1 MMTESI
7 GQLRPPIAGPSI
19 FPLLML
25 RSIPLTIYLSIAAL
39 AAPLAAQRVTE
50 PPRLLDD
57 IRFLS
62 DDRLQGRMTGS
73 RGADTAAAYLA
84 RRFSQVGLQPAAGG
98 WFQSFTLGLDAPAAR
113 QAQTGARIGRNVVG
127 ILPGRDPVLRNQTII
142 LGAHYDHLG
151 LGGFGSLDPDS
162 TGKVHNGADDN
173 ASGAAALI
181 QVAARLAA
189 SPPARTVVFIA
200 FSGEELGLVGSTHY
214 VKQPIYPLSG
224 TLAMVNLDMVG
235 RLRNGRLI
243 IYGAGSAKEFPALLD
258 SLNWYAGF
266 DLKVQ
271 GDGLGPSDHSSFY
284 AAKRPVLHI
293 FTDLHEDYHR
303 TTDDWQLVN
312 YDGLKR
318 VADFT
323 LGLVT
328 ALANRPRPLTFL
340 EMPAPLPAHATAPL
354 TGSPGYG
361 AYLGTVPDMTG
372 APGGVRLVG
381 VRAGSPAE
389 KAGLR
394 GDDIITRIGT
404 TDTPDLQAM
413 TDALRGHKPG
423 ETVEILVRRGAT
435 ITTLRATLGTRG
447 G

>member
-1 MMTESI
+1 MLRAILLGASLSLAFLA
-7 GQLRPPIAGPSI
+7 GQLQAQQPP
-19 FPLLML
+19 
-25 RSIPLTIYLSIAAL
+25 
-39 AAPLAAQRVTE
+39 E

-73 RGADTAAAYLA
+73 AGADSAAAYLA
-84 RRFSQVGLQPAAGG
+84 WRFSQVGLQPAAGG
-98 WFQSFTLGLDAPAAR
+98 WFQSFTVGRQAPAAR
-113 QAQTGARIGRNVVG
+113 QAQTGALIGKNVIG
-127 ILPGRDPVLRNQTII
+127 ILPGSDPVLRNQTVI

-151 LGGFGSLDPDS
+151 LGGFGSLDQDS
-162 TGKVHNGADDN
+162 TGLVHNGADDN

-200 FSGEELGLVGSTHY
+200 FSGEELGLLGSAHY
-214 VKQPIYPLSG
+214 VKQPIYPLAG

-243 IYGAGSAKEFPALLD
+243 VYGARSAKEFPALLD

-266 DLKVQ
+266 DMKAQ
-271 GDGLGPSDHSSFY
+271 GDGYGPSDHSSFY

-303 TTDDWQLVN
+303 TTDDWQKVN

-318 VADFT
+318 VADFS

-328 ALANRPRPLTFL
+328 ALADRTKPLTFAR
-340 EMPAPLPAHATAPL
+340 EPAPVLSQTVTAPVS
-354 TGSPGYG
+354 GGAGYG

-394 GDDIITRIGT
+394 GDDIITRIGRT
-404 TDTPDLQAM
+404 ETPDLQAM
-413 TDALRGHKPG
+413 TDALRSHQPG
-423 ETVEILVRRGAT
+423 DTVEIVVRRGT
-435 ITTLRATLGTRG
+435 GLTTLRATLGTRG

>member
-1 MMTESI
+1 
-7 GQLRPPIAGPSI
+7 
-19 FPLLML
+19 
-25 RSIPLTIYLSIAAL
+25 
-39 AAPLAAQRVTE
+39 
-50 PPRLLDD
+50 
-57 IRFLS
+57 
-62 DDRLQGRMTGS
+62 
-73 RGADTAAAYLA
+73 
-84 RRFSQVGLQPAAGG
+84 VGLQPAAGG
-98 WFQSFTLGLDAPAAR
+98 WFQSFTVGRDAPAAR
-113 QAQTGARIGRNVVG
+113 NTQTGALVGRNVVG
-127 ILPGRDPVLRNQTII
+127 ILPGHDPVLRNQTVI

-151 LGGFGSLDPDS
+151 HGGFGSLDPDS
-162 TGKVHNGADDN
+162 TGLVHNGADDN

-200 FSGEELGLVGSTHY
+200 FSGEELGLLGSAYY
-214 VKQPIYPLSG
+214 VKQPIYPLTG

-243 IYGAGSAKEFPALLD
+243 VYGARSAKEFPALLD

-266 DLKVQ
+266 DLKAQ
-271 GDGLGPSDHSSFY
+271 GDGYGPSDHSSFY
-284 AAKRPVLHI
+284 AAKKPVLHL

-303 TTDDWQLVN
+303 TTDDWQKVN

-318 VADFT
+318 VADFS

-328 ALANRPRPLTFL
+328 ALANRTRPLSFVD
-340 EMPAPLPAHATAPL
+340 LPADAAPPAAI
-354 TGSPGYG
+354 TTQSSVPGYG

-372 APGGVRLVG
+372 SPGGVRLVG

-394 GDDIITRIGT
+394 GDDIITRIGSKE
-404 TDTPDLQAM
+404 TPDLQAM
-413 TDALRGHKPG
+413 TDALRSHQPG
-423 ETVEILVRRGAT
+423 EIVEIVVRRGAAL
-435 ITTLRATLGTRG
+435 TTLRATLGVRG

>member
-1 MMTESI
+1 MWPTVLLGATLGLVSF
-7 GQLRPPIAGPSI
+7 AGGLP
-19 FPLLML
+19 
-25 RSIPLTIYLSIAAL
+25 
-39 AAPLAAQRVTE
+39 AQQSQE

-57 IRFLS
+57 IRFLT

-73 RGADTAAAYLA
+73 AGADSAASYLA

-98 WFQSFTLGLDAPAAR
+98 WFQSFTVGRDAPAMR
-113 QAQTGARIGRNVVG
+113 NSQTGALVGRNVVG
-127 ILPGRDPVLRNQTII
+127 ILPGHDPVLRNQTVI

-151 LGGFGSLDPDS
+151 RGGFGSLDPDS
-162 TGKVHNGADDN
+162 SGLIHNGADDN

-200 FSGEELGLVGSTHY
+200 FSGEELGLLGSAYY
-214 VKQPIYPLSG
+214 VKQPIYPLAG

-243 IYGAGSAKEFPALLD
+243 VYGARSAKEFPALLD

-266 DLKVQ
+266 DLKAQ
-271 GDGLGPSDHSSFY
+271 GDGYGPSDHSSFY
-284 AAKRPVLHI
+284 AAKKPVLHL

-303 TTDDWQLVN
+303 TTDDWQKVN

-328 ALANRPRPLTFL
+328 ALANRSRPLLFVD
-340 EMPAPLPAHATAPL
+340 LPADVPPPAATTDQPL
-354 TGSPGYG
+354 TPGYG

-372 APGGVRLVG
+372 SPGGVRLVG

-394 GDDIITRIGT
+394 GDDIITRIGSRE
-404 TDTPDLQAM
+404 TPDLQAM
-413 TDALRGHKPG
+413 TDALRSHKPG
-423 ETVEILVRRGAT
+423 EMVEIVVRRGASL
-435 ITTLRATLGTRG
+435 TTLRATLGVRG

>member
-1 MMTESI
+1 
-7 GQLRPPIAGPSI
+7 
-19 FPLLML
+19 ML
-25 RSIPLTIYLSIAAL
+25 RLILLSAL
-39 AAPLAAQRVTE
+39 LGLLSAPDGLQAQQTPE

-62 DDRLQGRMTGS
+62 DDRLRGRMTGS
-73 RGADTAAAYLA
+73 PGADSAAAYLA

-98 WFQSFTLGLDAPAAR
+98 WFQSFTVGRNAPAAR
-113 QAQTGARIGRNVVG
+113 QTDTGAQVGRNVIG
-127 ILPGRDPVLRNQTII
+127 ILPGSDPVLRNQTVV

-151 LGGFGSLDPDS
+151 HGGFGSLDPDS
-162 TGKVHNGADDN
+162 TGMVHNGADDN

-200 FSGEELGLVGSTHY
+200 FSGEELGLLGSAHY
-214 VKQPIYPLSG
+214 VKEPIYPLSG

-243 IYGAGSAKEFPALLD
+243 VYGARSAKEFPALLD

-266 DLKVQ
+266 DLKAQ
-271 GDGLGPSDHSSFY
+271 GDGYGPSDHSSFY
-284 AAKRPVLHI
+284 AAKRPVLHL

-303 TTDDWQLVN
+303 TTDDWQKVN

-318 VADFT
+318 VADFS

-328 ALANRPRPLTFL
+328 ALANRTRPLTFL
-340 EMPAPLPAHATAPL
+340 DLPAPVPTQTAAASASG
-354 TGSPGYG
+354 TPGYG

-394 GDDIITRIGT
+394 GDDIITRIGST
-404 TDTPDLQAM
+404 ETPDLQAM
-413 TDALRGHKPG
+413 TDALRSHKPG
-423 ETVEILVRRGAT
+423 ESVEIIVRRGASV
-435 ITTLRATLGTRG
+435 TTLRATLGARG

>member
-1 MMTESI
+1 MRIVFASVGVI
-7 GQLRPPIAGPSI
+7 VLLAGR
-19 FPLLML
+19 LD
-25 RSIPLTIYLSIAAL
+25 
-39 AAPLAAQRVTE
+39 AQRVVE

-57 IRFLS
+57 IKFLT
-62 DDRLQGRMTGS
+62 DERLQGRATGS
-73 RGADTAAAYLA
+73 PGADSAATYLA
-84 RRFSQVGLQPAAGG
+84 RRFSEVGLQPAAGG
-98 WFQSFTLGLDAPAAR
+98 WFQTFTVSRNAPAVR
-113 QAQTGARIGRNVVG
+113 PTMTGPVVGKNVIG
-127 ILPGRDPVLRNQTII
+127 ILPGRDPILRNQTVL

-162 TGKVHNGADDN
+162 NGQVHNGADDN
-173 ASGAAALI
+173 ASGVAGLI

-200 FSGEELGLVGSTHY
+200 FSGEELGLLGSAHY
-214 VKQPIYPLSG
+214 VKEPIYPLSG

-235 RLRNGRLI
+235 RLRNGHLI
-243 IYGAGSAKEFPALLD
+243 VYGVRSAKEFPALLD

-266 DLKVQ
+266 DLKAQ
-271 GDGLGPSDHSSFY
+271 GDGYGPSDQSSFY
-284 AAKRPVLHI
+284 AVKKPVLHI

-303 TTDDWQLVN
+303 TTDDWQKVN
-312 YDGLKR
+312 VDGLKR

-328 ALANRPRPLTFL
+328 ALANRRAPLNFL
-340 EMPAPLPAHATAPL
+340 ELPSPLPAQTSNHPGT
-354 TGSPGYG
+354 PGYG

-372 APGGVRLVG
+372 SPGGVRLVG

-404 TDTPDLQAM
+404 ADTPDLQAM
-413 TDALRGHKPG
+413 TDALRSHRPG
-423 ETVEILVRRGAT
+423 DTVDIVVRRGAG
-435 ITTLRATLGTRG
+435 TTKLRATLGIRG

>member
-1 MMTESI
+1 
-7 GQLRPPIAGPSI
+7 
-19 FPLLML
+19 ML
-25 RSIPLTIYLSIAAL
+25 RTALPGLLLGLASLANPLQ
-39 AAPLAAQRVTE
+39 AQRPE

-62 DDRLQGRMTGS
+62 DDRLRGRMTGS
-73 RGADTAAAYLA
+73 PGADSAASYLA

-98 WFQSFTLGLDAPAAR
+98 WFQSFTVGRDAPAAR
-113 QAQTGARIGRNVVG
+113 QTPTGALIGKNVIG
-127 ILPGRDPVLRNQTII
+127 ILPGRDPVLRNQIVI

-162 TGKVHNGADDN
+162 TGIVHNGADDN

-181 QVAARLAA
+181 QVAARLATA
-189 SPPARTVVFIA
+189 RPARTVVFIA
-200 FSGEELGLVGSTHY
+200 FSGEELGLLGSAFY
-214 VKQPIYPLSG
+214 VKQPIYPLAS

-243 IYGAGSAKEFPALLD
+243 VYGARSAKEFPALLD

-266 DLKVQ
+266 DLKAQ
-271 GDGLGPSDHSSFY
+271 GDGYGPSDQSSFY
-284 AAKRPVLHI
+284 AAKRPVLHL

-303 TTDDWQLVN
+303 TTDDWQKVN

-318 VADFT
+318 VADFS

-328 ALANRPRPLTFL
+328 ALANRTKPLTFL
-340 EMPAPLPAHATAPL
+340 ELPTPPVSQMGAPPASGT
-354 TGSPGYG
+354 PGYG

-372 APGGVRLVG
+372 SPGGVRLVG

-404 TDTPDLQAM
+404 KETPDLQAM
-413 TDALRGHKPG
+413 TDALRSHKPG
-423 ETVEILVRRGAT
+423 EVVEILVRRGASV
-435 ITTLRATLGTRG
+435 TTLQATLGVRG

>member
-1 MMTESI
+1 MWRTVLLGAS
-7 GQLRPPIAGPSI
+7 LSLSLAGAS
-19 FPLLML
+19 
-25 RSIPLTIYLSIAAL
+25 R
-39 AAPLAAQRVTE
+39 AQQSPE

-57 IRFLS
+57 IRFLT

-73 RGADTAAAYLA
+73 RGADSAASYLA

-98 WFQSFTLGLDAPAAR
+98 WFQPFTVGRDAPAAR
-113 QAQTGARIGRNVVG
+113 STQAGTLVGRNVVG
-127 ILPGRDPVLRNQTII
+127 ILPGHDPVLRNQTVI

-151 LGGFGSLDPDS
+151 HGGFGSLDPDS
-162 TGKVHNGADDN
+162 TGMVHNGADDN

-200 FSGEELGLVGSTHY
+200 FSGEELGLLGSAFY
-214 VKQPIYPLSG
+214 VKQPIYPLAS

-243 IYGAGSAKEFPALLD
+243 VYGARSAKEFPALLD

-266 DLKVQ
+266 DLKAQ
-271 GDGLGPSDHSSFY
+271 GDGYGPSDHSSFY
-284 AAKRPVLHI
+284 AAKRPVLHL

-303 TTDDWQLVN
+303 TTDDWQKVN

-328 ALANRPRPLTFL
+328 ALANRTRPLSFVD
-340 EMPAPLPAHATAPL
+340 LPADAAP
-354 TGSPGYG
+354 TVAITTPSTSGYG

-372 APGGVRLVG
+372 SPGGVRLVG

-404 TDTPDLQAM
+404 RETPDLQAM
-413 TDALRGHKPG
+413 TDALRSHKPG
-423 ETVEILVRRGAT
+423 ETVEIVVRRGAAH
-435 ITTLRATLGTRG
+435 TTLRATLGVRG

>member
-1 MMTESI
+1 MWRNT
-7 GQLRPPIAGPSI
+7 
-19 FPLLML
+19 LLGAW
-25 RSIPLTIYLSIAAL
+25 LSLFSL
-39 AAPLAAQRVTE
+39 ADAAQAQHPPE

-73 RGADTAAAYLA
+73 PGADSAAAYLA

-98 WFQSFTLGLDAPAAR
+98 WFQSFTVGREAPAA
-113 QAQTGARIGRNVVG
+113 QQSQSGPLVGKNVIG
-127 ILPGRDPVLRNQTII
+127 ILPGHDPVLRNQTVV

-151 LGGFGSLDPDS
+151 QGGFGSLDPDS
-162 TGKVHNGADDN
+162 TGMIHNGADDN

-200 FSGEELGLVGSTHY
+200 FSGEELGLLGSAHY
-214 VKQPIYPLSG
+214 VKHPIYPLAG

-235 RLRNGRLI
+235 RLRNGKLI
-243 IYGAGSAKEFPALLD
+243 VFGARSAKEFPPLLD

-266 DLKVQ
+266 DLKAQ
-271 GDGLGPSDHSSFY
+271 GDGYGPSDHSSFY
-284 AAKRPVLHI
+284 AAKRPVLHL

-303 TTDDWQLVN
+303 TTDDWQKVN

-318 VADFT
+318 VADFS

-328 ALANRPRPLTFL
+328 ALANRHKQLTFL
-340 EMPAPLPAHATAPL
+340 DLPTPLPVQIAA
-354 TGSPGYG
+354 GSGSAAPGYG

-372 APGGVRLVG
+372 TPGGVRLVG

-394 GDDIITRIGT
+394 GDDIITRIGRT
-404 TDTPDLQAM
+404 ETPDLQAM
-413 TDALRGHKPG
+413 TDALRIHKPG
-423 ETVEILVRRGAT
+423 ETVEIVVRRGAAV
-435 ITTLRATLGTRG
+435 TTLKATLGERG

>member
-1 MMTESI
+1 
-7 GQLRPPIAGPSI
+7 
-19 FPLLML
+19 ML
-25 RSIPLTIYLSIAAL
+25 RTILILGFLGTASLSS
-39 AAPLAAQRVTE
+39 RVQGQQTAE

-57 IRFLS
+57 VKFLS
-62 DDRLQGRMTGS
+62 DDRLQGRATGS
-73 RGADTAAAYLA
+73 PGADSAAAYLA
-84 RRFSQVGLQPAAGG
+84 RRFSEVGLQPAAGG
-98 WFQSFTLGLDAPAAR
+98 WFQSFTLGRDAPTVR
-113 QAQTGARIGRNVVG
+113 PRSGALTGRNVIG
-127 ILPGRDPVLRNQTII
+127 ILPGRDPVLRNQTVI

-162 TGKVHNGADDN
+162 TGLVHNGADDN
-173 ASGAAALI
+173 ASGVAAVI

-200 FSGEELGLVGSTHY
+200 FSGEELGLLGSAYY
-214 VKQPIYPLSG
+214 VKEPIYPLAG

-243 IYGAGSAKEFPALLD
+243 VFGARSAKEFPALLD

-266 DLKVQ
+266 DLKAQ
-271 GDGLGPSDHSSFY
+271 GDGYGPSDQSSFY
-284 AAKRPVLHI
+284 AAKRPVLHL

-303 TTDDWQLVN
+303 TTDDWQKVN
-312 YDGLKR
+312 FDGLKR

-328 ALANRPRPLTFL
+328 ALANRHAPLTFQDL
-340 EMPAPLPAHATAPL
+340 PSPIPSQTGAPPIVT
-354 TGSPGYG
+354 PGYG

-372 APGGVRLVG
+372 APGGVRLAG

-389 KAGLR
+389 RAGLR
-394 GDDIITRIGT
+394 GDDIITRIGDA
-404 TDTPDLQAM
+404 DTPDLQAM
-413 TDALRGHKPG
+413 TDALRTHRPG
-423 ETVEILVRRGAT
+423 DTVDIIVRRGAGV
-435 ITTLRATLGTRG
+435 TTLRAKLGIRG

>member
-1 MMTESI
+1 MRTSSLI
-7 GQLRPPIAGPSI
+7 LGLLTAATLARPAS
-19 FPLLML
+19 
-25 RSIPLTIYLSIAAL
+25 
-39 AAPLAAQRVTE
+39 AQRIAE

-57 IRFLS
+57 IKFLS
-62 DDRLQGRMTGS
+62 EDRLQGRATGS
-73 RGADTAAAYLA
+73 SGADTAAAYLA
-84 RRFSQVGLQPAAGG
+84 RRFSEVGLQPAAGG
-98 WFQSFTLGLDAPAAR
+98 WFQAFTIGRDAPAAR
-113 QAQTGARIGRNVVG
+113 QGKAGSLVGKNVIG
-127 ILPGRDPVLRNQTII
+127 ILPGRDPVLRNQTVI

-162 TGKVHNGADDN
+162 TGLVHNGADDN
-173 ASGAAALI
+173 ASGVAGLI

-200 FSGEELGLVGSTHY
+200 FSGEELGLLGSVHY
-214 VKQPIYPLSG
+214 VKQPIYPLAG
-224 TLAMVNLDMVG
+224 TLVMINLDMVG

-243 IYGAGSAKEFPALLD
+243 VYGTRSAKEFPALLD

-266 DLKVQ
+266 DLRAQ
-271 GDGLGPSDHSSFY
+271 GDGYGPSDQSSFY
-284 AAKRPVLHI
+284 AAKRPVLHL

-303 TTDDWQLVN
+303 TTDDWQKVN
-312 YDGLKR
+312 LDGLKR

-328 ALANRPRPLTFL
+328 ALANRPAPLTFL
-340 EMPAPLPAHATAPL
+340 DLPGPTPAHTTATTAA
-354 TGSPGYG
+354 SPGYG

-372 APGGVRLVG
+372 TPGGVRLMG

-404 TDTPDLQAM
+404 MDTPDLQSM
-413 TDALRGHKPG
+413 TDALRSHKPG
-423 ETVEILVRRGAT
+423 ETVEIVVRRGAVV
-435 ITTLRATLGTRG
+435 TTLRATLGTRG

>member
-1 MMTESI
+1 M
-7 GQLRPPIAGPSI
+7 
-19 FPLLML
+19 LLTL
-25 RSIPLTIYLSIAAL
+25 CLSVSAL
-39 AAPLAAQRVTE
+39 ASQIAAQRPE

-62 DDRLQGRMTGS
+62 EDRLRGRMTGS
-73 RGADTAAAYLA
+73 PGADTAAAYLA

-98 WFQSFTLGLDAPAAR
+98 WFQSFTVGRDAPATR
-113 QAQTGARIGRNVVG
+113 QAQAGALTGKNVIG
-127 ILPGRDPVLRNQTII
+127 ILPGRDPVLRNRAII

-162 TGKVHNGADDN
+162 TGTVHNGADDN
-173 ASGAAALI
+173 ASGTAALI

-200 FSGEELGLVGSTHY
+200 FSGEELGLLGSSHY
-214 VKQPIYPLSG
+214 VKEPIYPLAG

-243 IYGAGSAKEFPALLD
+243 IYGARSAAEFPALLD

-266 DLKVQ
+266 DLKAQ
-271 GDGLGPSDHSSFY
+271 GDGYGPSDHSSFY
-284 AAKRPVLHI
+284 AAKRPVLHL
-293 FTDLHEDYHR
+293 FTDLHADYHR
-303 TTDDWQLVN
+303 TTDDWQKVN

-323 LGLVT
+323 LGLIT
-328 ALANRPRPLTFL
+328 ALANRSRPLTFL
-340 EMPAPLPAHATAPL
+340 DMPAPLPSQAAGPPV
-354 TGSPGYG
+354 TGLPGYG

-394 GDDIITRIGT
+394 GDDIITRIGST
-404 TDTPDLQAM
+404 ETPDLQAM
-413 TDALRGHKPG
+413 TDALRSHKPG

-435 ITTLRATLGTRG
+435 VTTLRATLGTRG